1 MQRRWKM
8 AFAAAGIAVVAAGLS
23 VLLVLLVSGGR
34 SVASQRAVPVR
45 HLRRPVRH
53 LRRPIGQLGT
63 GRRSMQ
69 RRGKITLAGA
79 GTAVVAAGLSVL
91 LVLLVSGGRPAARER
106 AVPVGHLGHPVPVVH
121 LPVMH
126 DAVSVR
132 LVSPFTGEPVKALG
146 RVIVAKIDN
155 IVDARPP
162 TNLTGADIV
171 YLLPVEGGLSRIVA
185 VYSSRIPAV
194 IGPVRSA
201 RQDDLELLAQFGRP
215 GFAYSGATPH
225 LLPFIARA
233 RVVNLYDTSAYFR
246 DGSRVAPH
254 NLYADGRVLRAEAA
268 AASIARDIGFRFG
281 PAPPG
286 GQPVTSFSVSY
297 PAAGFTF
304 RWSARAH
311 RWLVWMDGTQATDA
325 AGGDLAAATV
335 IIQDTVVRTSRFLE
349 YGVRPPYAES
359 AGSGTAVVLRD
370 GRAWP
375 VHWSRSDPDG
385 GTTYTLPSGA
395 RMTFAPGQEW
405 IVLTTTNWA
414 TAGL

>member
-1 MQRRWKM
+1 MRRRWKIAFAAAGIAVVAAGLAVLLVSRGRPVASQRAVPVRHLRRPVVQLGTGRRSMQRRRTITM
-8 AFAAAGIAVVAAGLS
+8 AAAGIAVVAAGLS

-34 SVASQRAVPVR
+34 PAARQRAVPVM
-45 HLRRPVRH
+45 HL
-53 LRRPIGQLGT
+53 LD
-63 GRRSMQ
+63 
-69 RRGKITLAGA
+69 
-79 GTAVVAAGLSVL
+79 
-91 LVLLVSGGRPAARER
+91 
-106 AVPVGHLGHPVPVVH
+106 PVPVMH
-121 LPVMH
+121 LPVLRLH

-132 LVSPFTGEPVKALG
+132 LLSPFTGEPVKALG

-155 IVDARPP
+155 IADARPP
-162 TNLTGADIV
+162 DNLTSADIV
-171 YLLPVEGGLSRIVA
+171 YLLPVEGGLSRIFA

-201 RQDDLELLAQFGRP
+201 RQDDLELLRQFGRP

-233 RVVNLYDTSAYFR
+233 RVVNLYDTPAYFR

-254 NLYADGRVLRAEAA
+254 NLYAYGRVLRAEARG
-268 AASIARDIGFRFG
+268 ASTARDIGFRFG

-286 GQPVTSFSVSY
+286 GQPTTSFSVSY
-297 PAAGFTF
+297 PAASFTF

-335 IIQDTVVRTSRFLE
+335 VIQDTVVRTSRFLE
-349 YGVRPPYAES
+349 YGVRPPYARS

-375 VHWSRSDPDG
+375 VRWSRPDPDG

-395 RMTFAPGQEW
+395 RMTFAPGQVW
-405 IVLTTTNWA
+405 VVLTTTNWA

>member
-1 MQRRWKM
+1 MQRRWKT
-8 AFAAAGIAVVAAGLS
+8 AFAAAGIAVVAAGLA
-23 VLLVLLVSGGR
+23 VLFALLVSR
-34 SVASQRAVPVR
+34 ARPAASQRAIPVR
-45 HLRRPVRH
+45 HPRRPVV
-53 LRRPIGQLGT
+53 QLGA
-63 GRRSMQ
+63 GRRSM
-69 RRGKITLAGA
+69 RRRRTITLAGA
-79 GTAVVAAGLSVL
+79 GIAVAAAGLSVL
-91 LVLLVSGGRPAARER
+91 LVLLLAGGPSVARER
-106 AVPVGHLGHPVPVVH
+106 AIPVMRLDPVPVMH
-121 LPVMH
+121 LPVLRMH
-126 DAVSVR
+126 AAVSEQ

-162 TNLTGADIV
+162 TNLTSADIV
-171 YLLPVEGGLSRIVA
+171 YLLPVEAGLSRIFA
-185 VYSSRIPAV
+185 VYSSHIPAV

-215 GFAYSGATPH
+215 GFVYSGATPH

-233 RVVNLYDTSAYFR
+233 RVVNLYDTPAYFR

-254 NLYADGRVLRAEAA
+254 NLYAYGRVLRAEAA
-268 AASIARDIGFRFG
+268 GASRARDIGFRFG

-286 GQPVTSFSVSY
+286 GRPAASFSVSY
-297 PAAGFTF
+297 PAAAFTF
-304 RWSARAH
+304 VWSARAH

-335 IIQDTVVRTSRFLE
+335 IIQHTVVRTSRFLE
-349 YGVRPPYAES
+349 YGVRPPYATS
-359 AGSGTAVVLRD
+359 AGSGTAVVFRD
-370 GRAWP
+370 GRAWR
-375 VHWSRSDPDG
+375 VHWSRPDPDG

-405 IVLTTTNWA
+405 VVLTTTNWA

>member
-1 MQRRWKM
+1 MTEGARSMQRRWKIV
-8 AFAAAGIAVVAAGLS
+8 FVGAGIAVVAAGLA
-23 VLLVLLVSGGR
+23 LLLVSAGR
-34 SVASQRAVPVR
+34 PAAAPHAVPVR
-45 HLRRPVRH
+45 HMRRPV
-53 LRRPIGQLGT
+53 GQLGT

-69 RRGKITLAGA
+69 RRRTMMLAGA

-91 LVLLVSGGRPAARER
+91 LVLLLAGGRPAARQR
-106 AVPVGHLGHPVPVVH
+106 AAAVGHLRGLVSVLLVPGSR
-121 LPVMH
+121 MQ

-146 RVIVAKIDN
+146 RVIAVKIDN

-162 TNLTGADIV
+162 ENLTSADIV

-233 RVVNLYDTSAYFR
+233 RVVNLYATPAYFR
-246 DGSRVAPH
+246 DNNRVAPH
-254 NLYADGRVLRAEAA
+254 NLYADGAVLAAEAA
-268 AASIARDIGFRFG
+268 GASPARDIGFRFG

-286 GQPVTSFSVSY
+286 GRPATSVRVSY
-297 PAAGFTF
+297 PAAAFTF
-304 RWSARAH
+304 TWSARTH
-311 RWLVWMDGTQATDA
+311 RWLVWMDGTPATDA
-325 AGGDLAAATV
+325 AGGELAAATV
-335 IIQDTVVRTSRFLE
+335 IIQDTAVRTSRFLE
-349 YGVRPPYAES
+349 YGRRPPYAES
-359 AGSGTAVVLRD
+359 TGSGTAVVLRD
-370 GRAWP
+370 GRAWR
-375 VHWSRSDPDG
+375 VRWSRPNPDG

-395 RMTFAPGQEW
+395 RMTFAPGQQW
-405 IVLTTTNWA
+405 VVLTTTNWA

>member
-1 MQRRWKM
+1 MRRRWKIAFAAAGIAVVAAGLAVLLVSRGRPVASQRAVPVRHLRRPVVQLGTGRRSMQRRRTITM
-8 AFAAAGIAVVAAGLS
+8 AAAGIAVVAAGLS

-34 SVASQRAVPVR
+34 PV
-45 HLRRPVRH
+45 
-53 LRRPIGQLGT
+53 
-63 GRRSMQ
+63 
-69 RRGKITLAGA
+69 
-79 GTAVVAAGLSVL
+79 
-91 LVLLVSGGRPAARER
+91 ARER
-106 AVPVGHLGHPVPVVH
+106 AVPVMHLLDPVPVMH
-121 LPVMH
+121 LPVLRLH

-132 LVSPFTGEPVKALG
+132 LLSPFTGEPVKALG
-146 RVIVAKIDN
+146 QVIVAKIDN

-162 TNLTGADIV
+162 TNLTSADIV
-171 YLLPVEGGLSRIVA
+171 YLLPVEGGLSRIFA

-201 RQDDLELLAQFGRP
+201 RQDDLELLRQFGRP

-233 RVVNLYDTSAYFR
+233 RVVNLYDTPAYFR
-246 DGSRVAPH
+246 DDSRVAPH
-254 NLYADGRVLRAEAA
+254 NLYAYGRVLRAEARG
-268 AASIARDIGFRFG
+268 ASTARDIGFRFG

-286 GQPVTSFSVSY
+286 GRPATSFSVSY
-297 PAAGFTF
+297 PAAAFTF

-335 IIQDTVVRTSRFLE
+335 VIQDTVVRTSRFLE
-349 YGVRPPYAES
+349 YGVRPPYARS

-370 GRAWP
+370 GRAWR
-375 VHWSRSDPDG
+375 VHWSRPSPDG

-395 RMTFAPGQEW
+395 RMTFAPGQVW
-405 IVLTTTNWA
+405 VVLTTTNWA